1 MSPANAFQKKQKI
14 KFQHVDYAGIV
25 FYPRYLEMLNELV
38 EDWFAEALGL
48 SFGDMHQTAG
58 IPTVDL
64 KVQFRRAARLEETLT
79 KYLWVMEMGNSSV
92 LCGFRFENAEAK
104 VCLEG
109 EVRLVYVTISGDRK
123 TIQSQSFPP
132 ELRKEMEGF
141 LMEK

>member
-1 MSPANAFQKKQKI
+1 MSPANSFRKTQKV

-38 EDWFAEALGL
+38 EDWFADALGL

-64 KVQFRRAARLEETLT
+64 KVQFRRAARLEEVLT
-79 KYLWVMEMGNSSV
+79 QYLWVMEMGNSSI
-92 LCGFRFENAEAK
+92 LCVFRFENAEGT

-109 EVRLVYVTISGDRK
+109 EVRLVYVTISED
-123 TIQSQSFPP
+123 
-132 ELRKEMEGF
+132 
-141 LMEK
+141 